1 MILCISNALLTC
13 EMLKRLLL
21 CIPNTDMFVLTQ
33 LFVWNRPSL
42 IFLVRILRVQPVKGS
57 LFTPIKID

>member
-21 CIPNTDMFVLTQ
+21 CTPNTDMFVFNPIVCLEPTQ
-33 LFVWNRPSL
+33 FD
-42 IFLVRILRVQPVKGS
+42 FFGS
-57 LFTPIKID
+57 DFASSTG